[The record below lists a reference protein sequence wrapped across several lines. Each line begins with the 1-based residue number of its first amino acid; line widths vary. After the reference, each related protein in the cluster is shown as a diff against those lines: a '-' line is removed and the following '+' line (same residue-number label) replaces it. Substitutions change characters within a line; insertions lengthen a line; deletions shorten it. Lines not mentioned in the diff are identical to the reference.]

1 MFRCNL
7 PPALLA
13 GSFMCHCSKA
23 GGERTP
29 NKNQHTKLTLG
40 KKSPAAPA
48 WTRTRNLSITS
59 PALYQQVILAPTL
72 VMMII
77 MTTTVMMVVM
87 MVMIV
92 SVGIILM
99 TLNITMMILIL
110 MMTMN
115 ITRIMIMI

>member
-1 MFRCNL
+1 MTGVFYV
-7 PPALLA
+7 ALRQL
-13 GSFMCHCSKA
+13 
-23 GGERTP
+23 GGGTDTEEESAQKV
-29 NKNQHTKLTLG
+29 NSGEEN
-40 KKSPAAPA
+40 SPAAPA
-48 WTRTRNLSITS
+48 GTRTRNLSITS